1 MPPAAGPAGPAARPL
16 WGSVSRLSTPCVGG
30 LFARLP
36 AGLLQAGSE
45 GPAAPGAPALWPGRA
60 GRQRAQSAVVA
71 RRAARSVRGRTWQ
84 FASLW
89 SPRVPPPPRDR
100 APHAAPEDAECGR
113 RCAWL
118 SLEKRKMHTAAR
130 RPAGGHPA
138 QRRCRRGLTS
148 VRSSDRQPQRS
159 GPCRTGHSC
168 RRGLP
173 WSALVS
179 TVPLLPSAPG
189 ARCACRSWPWF
200 RTCCACANTR
210 GGPCERAARAS
221 YLTKRCRAAGHSGA
235 VSEAC

>member
-16 WGSVSRLSTPCVGG
+16 WGSVSRLSSPCVGG

-71 RRAARSVRGRTWQ
+71 RRAARSVRGRTWR
-84 FASLW
+84 FTSLW

-118 SLEKRKMHTAAR
+118 SLEKRKTHRAAW

-148 VRSSDRQPQRS
+148 LRSSDRQPQRS
-159 GPCRTGHSC
+159 GRAGRRSC

-173 WSALVS
+173 WS
-179 TVPLLPSAPG
+179 PRCPSSPRHQGLGVRAVRGRGSVRAVRVRTHAGAPVN
-189 ARCACRSWPWF
+189 ARPGRP
-200 RTCCACANTR
+200 T
-210 GGPCERAARAS
+210 
-221 YLTKRCRAAGHSGA
+221 
-235 VSEAC
+235 

>member
-1 MPPAAGPAGPAARPL
+1 MPPAAGSAGPAARPL
-16 WGSVSRLSTPCVGG
+16 WGSVSRLSSPCVGG

-71 RRAARSVRGRTWQ
+71 RRAARSVRGRTWR

-118 SLEKRKMHTAAR
+118 SLEKRKTRRAAR

-138 QRRCRRGLTS
+138 QRPCRRGLSS

-159 GPCRTGHSC
+159 GPCRTAQLSSG
-168 RRGLP
+168 
-173 WSALVS
+173 SALVCPGLHGAPP
-179 TVPLLPSAPG
+179 PLG
-189 ARCACRSWPWF
+189 
-200 RTCCACANTR
+200 TR
-210 GGPCERAARAS
+210 GSACVPFVAVVPYVLCVCAHTRGP
-221 YLTKRCRAAGHSGA
+221 L
-235 VSEAC
+235 